1 MSPAEPFPLYFPG
14 DARRPFSSEVATR
27 RFAKVAQLEEGGRVL
42 ELGCGPSGPASV
54 VLAQEFGCSVVA
66 ADADETLLIHMRDRV
81 RSLGLDGRVDVR
93 RVDLRK
99 PAFREG
105 EFDAILCQGRVFLSL
120 ADAVGTFRPLL
131 ALNGRLGLTYPVRVG
146 RVTPRAVL
154 DFWERRLGAPLLLPR
169 ELLQHLALSGFEPES
184 VESLQDA
191 EPPRATP
198 SPWAAAVSRARSLRP
213 RAIAASPGRQTLT
226 PGGLPPLK
234 QGGSSPRGRGR
245 AEGGQGAQCT
255 APWKSSSSTASGATL
270 SFTSSR

>member
-1 MSPAEPFPLYFPG
+1 MSPAESFPLYFPG

-66 ADADETLLIHMRDRV
+66 ADADETMLIHMRDRV

-99 PAFREG
+99 PVFREG
-105 EFDAILCQGRVFLSL
+105 EFDAILCQGRMFMALP
-120 ADAVGTFRPLL
+120 DAFGTLRPLL
-131 ALNGRLGLTYPVRVG
+131 AHQGRLGITYPVRVG

-154 DFWERRLGAPLLLPR
+154 EFWERRLGAPLLLPR
-169 ELLQHLALSGFEPES
+169 ELLQHLALAGFEPES

-191 EPPRATP
+191 ELDAFYRELEPLLAKA
-198 SPWAAAVSRARSLRP
+198 SAEQSVWLREEMALH
-213 RAIAASPGRQTLT
+213 RENNGKA
-226 PGGLPPLK
+226 
-234 QGGSSPRGRGR
+234 
-245 AEGGQGAQCT
+245 
-255 APWKSSSSTASGATL
+255 
-270 SFTSSR
+270 TSSYAFAVGRRREPGEKPPATRDRG

>member
-120 ADAVGTFRPLL
+120 ADALGTFRPLL

-169 ELLQHLALSGFEPES
+169 ELLQHLALSGYEPES

-191 EPPRATP
+191 ELDAFYRELEPLLAKSQAEQAT
-198 SPWAAAVSRARSLRP
+198 WLREEMALH
-213 RAIAASPGRQTLT
+213 RENGKA
-226 PGGLPPLK
+226 
-234 QGGSSPRGRGR
+234 
-245 AEGGQGAQCT
+245 
-255 APWKSSSSTASGATL
+255 
-270 SFTSSR
+270 TSSYAFAVGRRREPGEKPPPTRDRG

>member
-14 DARRPFSSEVATR
+14 DARRPFSSEIATR

-42 ELGCGPSGPASV
+42 ELGCGPSGLASV

-66 ADADETLLIHMRDRV
+66 ADADETSLIHMRDRV
-81 RSLGLDGRVDVR
+81 RSLGLDGRVEVR

-105 EFDAILCQGRVFLSL
+105 EFDAVLCQGRIFLAL

-191 EPPRATP
+191 ELDALYKDLEPSLAKAPAEQAT
-198 SPWAAAVSRARSLRP
+198 WLREE
-213 RAIAASPGRQTLT
+213 IALHRENGKA
-226 PGGLPPLK
+226 
-234 QGGSSPRGRGR
+234 
-245 AEGGQGAQCT
+245 
-255 APWKSSSSTASGATL
+255 
-270 SFTSSR
+270 TSSYAFAVGRRREPGEKPPATRDRG

>member
-14 DARRPFSSEVATR
+14 DARRPFSSEIATR

-81 RSLGLDGRVDVR
+81 RSLGLDGRVEVR

-105 EFDAILCQGRVFLSL
+105 EFDAILCQGRIFLAL

-131 ALNGRLGLTYPVRVG
+131 AHNGRLGLTYPVRVG

-169 ELLQHLALSGFEPES
+169 ELLQHMALAGFEPEC

-191 EPPRATP
+191 ELDILYKELEPHLAKAPAEQAT
-198 SPWAAAVSRARSLRP
+198 WLREEMALH
-213 RAIAASPGRQTLT
+213 RENGKA
-226 PGGLPPLK
+226 
-234 QGGSSPRGRGR
+234 
-245 AEGGQGAQCT
+245 
-255 APWKSSSSTASGATL
+255 
-270 SFTSSR
+270 TSSYAFAVGRRREAGEKPPATRDRG